1 MKAPATDVVRSRIS
15 PELKRDAEAVLNHLG
30 LSVSDGIRLF
40 LTQVALKQSIPFE
53 IAKPNAATTAAM
65 LEGERKLARFSTFGE
80 LMDDLEGKA
89 GKGSRKARRKAGRAP
104 AEK

>member
-53 IAKPNAATTAAM
+53 IAKPNATTIAAM
-65 LEGERKLARFSTFGE
+65 LEAERMVPRFSTFEE
-80 LMDDLEGKA
+80 LMDDLEGKTE
-89 GKGSRKARRKAGRAP
+89 GTPRQIKHKTGRA
-104 AEK
+104 AIKK

>member
-65 LEGERKLARFSTFGE
+65 LEGERKLARLS
-80 LMDDLEGKA
+80 L
-89 GKGSRKARRKAGRAP
+89 KARRLSATASRCRSRSGT
-104 AEK
+104 

>member
-65 LEGERKLARFSTFGE
+65 LEGERKLARFS
-80 LMDDLEGKA
+80 
-89 GKGSRKARRKAGRAP
+89 RKARRLSATASRCRSRSGT
-104 AEK
+104 